1 MSRTPI
7 ATVVLVFGIGAL
19 AIPASAPVIDKV
31 TDANELAAVLSLR
44 TITTAQ
50 VNYNVTCGNG
60 GYAPTLVVLHTPPRG
75 SSDRFIDASLGSSLK
90 PEKSGFTF
98 SVTAGAG
105 SAKGPMDCNGTQTVT
120 KFYASAVP
128 VTPKTGTK
136 SFAVN
141 ENNITWTMKGSKAPP
156 EPFGPPAQQIT
167 IK

>member
-1 MSRTPI
+1 MSPTPI
-7 ATVVLVFGIGAL
+7 VTAVFICAIGAL
-19 AIPASAPVIDKV
+19 AIPAKAPVVDKV
-31 TDANELAAVLSLR
+31 TDANELAAVLSIR
-44 TITTAQ
+44 TIITAQ
-50 VNYNVTCGNG
+50 VNYNATCGNG

-105 SAKGPMDCNGTQTVT
+105 SAKGPMDCNGTPTVT

-141 ENNITWTMKGSKAPP
+141 QNNVIWTMKGSTAPP